1 MARTRGEANR
11 ALYRARILLE
21 AWNHMRGEER
31 HADAA
36 LIDGFLPALRGHLI
50 EAYGWFLLSLAGV
63 EDSAKAVRPQS
74 TQELPKPEAGKAL
87 SPEIAEFAQLETS
100 GWLAQM
106 LSDDDDQSHVYH
118 VSNESAKPAQ
128 GLLVSDREPLG
139 YAVALAWTD
148 ALTAIMARMDDSLSE
163 C

>member
-21 AWNHMRGEER
+21 AWERMRGDGR
-31 HADAA
+31 HSDAA
-36 LIDGFLPALRGHLI
+36 LIDAFLPASREQLRT
-50 EAYGWFLLSLAGV
+50 AYGWFLLSLAGI
-63 EDSAKAVRPQS
+63 EDSTRLPRPQS
-74 TQELPKPEAGKAL
+74 TDELPAPDPGKAL
-87 SPEIAEFAQLETS
+87 SPEIAEFAQLEKG

-106 LSDDDDQSHVYH
+106 LADEV
-118 VSNESAKPAQ
+118 EASASFPHGGAAARG

-139 YAVALAWTD
+139 YPVVVTWADALA
-148 ALTAIMARMDDSLSE
+148 AIMARMDDSLSE